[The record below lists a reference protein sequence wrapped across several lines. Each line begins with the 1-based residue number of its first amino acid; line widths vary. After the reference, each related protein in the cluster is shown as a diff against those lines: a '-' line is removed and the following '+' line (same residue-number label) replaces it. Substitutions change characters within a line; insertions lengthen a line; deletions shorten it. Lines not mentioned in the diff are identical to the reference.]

1 MASAVLALAVLGAGF
16 GGCQQT
22 SHEARNAIGLYQ
34 IGDYA
39 AAEATLKPTIT
50 KKDEN
55 YVLNNC
61 RYGSAAIAAGDL
73 MGAENAFFTA
83 YQVMNSTNVNDSG
96 RTAGATVI
104 FEGVKVWLG
113 EPFERAMAHYY
124 LGVTFLIKHDYE
136 NARAAFQNS
145 LFKLRSY
152 ANKDDLEHYQAAE
165 SNFAMGYFGLGFC
178 YLRLGRPD
186 LAAANFQLAE
196 KNDPRLVG
204 VIRDVQA
211 PNVNALVFVDYGSG
225 PRRAPKGWYNEE
237 SAFGPTPAEVG
248 PIGPV
253 ELLVDGQIVTHNG
266 EAYHM
271 VDTLAMAQ
279 EQRWQDIDT
288 IRKTK
293 AVIGTG
299 AMAAGA
305 GVTAYGA
312 QRHDTGTALAGLG
325 VMALGAALAASSQ
338 ADVRYWETLPRTVYV
353 VPASLKPGPHEIL
366 VRAGGSQSAPLTVTI
381 PPVSPGTRQDNVFYF
396 RLLR

>member
-1 MASAVLALAVLGAGF
+1 
-16 GGCQQT
+16 
-22 SHEARNAIGLYQ
+22 
-34 IGDYA
+34 
-39 AAEATLKPTIT
+39 
-50 KKDEN
+50 
-55 YVLNNC
+55 
-61 RYGSAAIAAGDL
+61 
-73 MGAENAFFTA
+73 
-83 YQVMNSTNVNDSG
+83 
-96 RTAGATVI
+96 
-104 FEGVKVWLG
+104 
-113 EPFERAMAHYY
+113 
-124 LGVTFLIKHDYE
+124 
-136 NARAAFQNS
+136 
-145 LFKLRSY
+145 
-152 ANKDDLEHYQAAE
+152 
-165 SNFAMGYFGLGFC
+165 MGYFGLGLC
-178 YLRLGRPD
+178 YARLGRPD

-204 VIRDVQA
+204 VIRDAQDPKA
-211 PNVNALVFVDYGSG
+211 NTLVFVDYGTG

-237 SAFGPTPAEVG
+237 SAFGPTPAEAG

-253 ELLVDGQIVTHNG
+253 DLLVDGQPATHTG

-353 VPASLKPGPHEIL
+353 VPASLAPGKHELL
-366 VRAGGSQSAPLTVTI
+366 VRAGGSQSAPLVVTI
-381 PPVSPGTRQDNVFYF
+381 PPVSPGNKQDNVFYF